1 MLDKQ
6 VFEFKE
12 YGTIKINLDTI
23 MVKKNISTYELSSKA
38 NIRFQTIQNLRQGTS
53 SRIDLEVLAK
63 LCYVL
68 DCTPNILI
76 EYVPTNKKSKD

>member
-12 YGTIKINLDTI
+12 YGTIKIHLDEI
-23 MVKKNISTYELSSKA
+23 MSEKNITTYELSSKA
-38 NIRFQTIQNLRQGTS
+38 NIRFQTIQNLRQGIST
-53 SRIDLEVLAK
+53 RIDLEVLAK

-68 DCTPNILI
+68 DCTPNRLI
-76 EYVPTNKKSKD
+76 EYVPSLKK

>member
-38 NIRFQTIQNLRQGTS
+38 NIRFQTIQNLRQGIS

-68 DCTPNILI
+68 DCTPNNLI
-76 EYVPTNKKSKD
+76 EYVPNPKN

>member
-23 MVKKNISTYELSSKA
+23 MLNKNISTYELSSKA
-38 NIRFQTIQNLRQGTS
+38 NVRFQTIQNLRQGTS

-68 DCTPNILI
+68 DCTPNTLI
-76 EYVPTNKKSKD
+76 EYVPNSKN

>member
-23 MVKKNISTYELSSKA
+23 MVKENISTYELSSKA

-68 DCTPNILI
+68 DCTPNTLI
-76 EYVPTNKKSKD
+76 EYVPNQKK

>member
-23 MVKKNISTYELSSKA
+23 MLKKNISTYELSSKA
-38 NIRFQTIQNLRQGTS
+38 NIRFQTIQNLRQGIS

-68 DCTPNILI
+68 DCTPNTLI
-76 EYVPTNKKSKD
+76 EYVPNQKK

>member
-23 MVKKNISTYELSSKA
+23 MVKKDISTYELSSKA

-68 DCTPNILI
+68 DCTPSTLI
-76 EYVPTNKKSKD
+76 EYVPNPKN

>member
-12 YGTIKINLDTI
+12 YGTIKIKLDNI
-23 MVKKNISTYELSSKA
+23 MKDKNISTYELSSKA
-38 NIRFQTIQNLRQGTS
+38 NIRFQTIQNLRQETS

-68 DCTPNILI
+68 DCTPNSLI
-76 EYVPTNKKSKD
+76 EYIPNHI

>member
-23 MVKKNISTYELSSKA
+23 MVKENISTYELSSKA

-68 DCTPNILI
+68 DCTPSTLI
-76 EYVPTNKKSKD
+76 EYVPNQKK

>member
-68 DCTPNILI
+68 DCTPNTLI
-76 EYVPTNKKSKD
+76 EYVPNPKN

>member
-68 DCTPNILI
+68 DCTPNNLI
-76 EYVPTNKKSKD
+76 EYVPNPKN

>member
-23 MVKKNISTYELSSKA
+23 MVKKDISTYELSSKA

-68 DCTPNILI
+68 DCTPSTLI
-76 EYVPTNKKSKD
+76 EYVPNPKY